1 MPTLESLLSP
11 GLRYGLEHGSLT
23 CWIICG
29 VLALLS
35 IISWAVILSKRMLI
49 TRVHKAN
56 LSFLREFRESN
67 HPLELFQK
75 REHHEFAA
83 FYHIYHAACR
93 EMAWYLLGEDEPG
106 ETFAARLQGAGRIT
120 PSQMSAV
127 QNAMERSVAEAALRL
142 EARMSLGGHGAE
154 RRAAA
159 GPAGH
164 GVGPAGC
171 LQHNDA
177 PPKRQPRRAGTGCHH
192 RARHHGAGPAG
203 GSAEHALLQRLVNRI
218 RGMVVRLDNF
228 ASELSAGSGPRVC
241 GSSLHQRDAAQHG
254 FSGRALHAGLQRGRG
269 RAVARLCRARMKR
282 IRTGIS
288 SVSSPRSTSLR

>member
-1 MPTLESLLSP
+1 MPPLESFLSP

-35 IISWAVILSKRMLI
+35 ITSWAVILSKRMLI

-93 EMAWYLLGEDEPG
+93 EMAWHLLGEDEPG
-106 ETFAARLQGAGRIT
+106 DTFAARLQGAGRVT
-120 PSQMSAV
+120 PSQMSVV

-142 EARMSLGGHGAE
+142 EARMGWAALALSAAPLLGLLGTVWGLLDAFSTMSGADASL
-154 RRAAA
+154 AALA
-159 GPAGH
+159 P
-164 GVGPAGC
+164 GV
-171 LQHNDA
+171 
-177 PPKRQPRRAGTGCHH
+177 TT
-192 RARHHGAGPAG
+192 
-203 GSAEHALLQRLVNRI
+203 ALVTTVLGLLVAVPSMLGYNGLVNRI
-218 RGMVVRLDNF
+218 RGMIVRLDNF
-228 ASELSAGSGPRVC
+228 ASELSTALDRAFVDHRFSTEPLPSMNSLGTPTMPTFGGIGGGSLQGLAV
-241 GSSLHQRDAAQHG
+241 
-254 FSGRALHAGLQRGRG
+254 RA
-269 RAVARLCRARMKR
+269 
-282 IRTGIS
+282 
-288 SVSSPRSTSLR
+288 